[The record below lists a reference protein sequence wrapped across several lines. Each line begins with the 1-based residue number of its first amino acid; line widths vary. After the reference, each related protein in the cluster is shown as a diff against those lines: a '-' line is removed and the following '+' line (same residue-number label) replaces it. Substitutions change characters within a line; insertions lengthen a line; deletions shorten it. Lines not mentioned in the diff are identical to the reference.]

1 MNKMKAL
8 INKMKSFKQNKYK
21 KQIAKREDRINL
33 LKEIDA
39 ALAEVSFNTLDL
51 KNKSNHSFVQKR
63 LDKIENM
70 LAGIKQK
77 YKDAQMKD
85 ETPQQIEHY
94 EKLVEFLSEISISNV
109 NLKNK
114 SEDDE
119 LQKKLNKIEA
129 ILLKKKANYE
139 NYIKNHSEES
149 LKAKQLYEN
158 FKNEL
163 DSQIQKAKKHID
175 SLQNENR
182 VIKLYKEFHIKLE
195 KQIYNVKVEIAHLKH
210 KNKVTAD
217 KLWWQLL
224 SKEEK
229 KERRSDLS
237 FYIPDV
243 QGYWLTLLCVVAEII
258 YLILLLSIMVRTFW
272 VGVSILVNIVFLL
285 FLFTIAI
292 KVKNYKKA
300 FSYCSIGFGI
310 YCILRISW
318 VIQGLMEVDLS
329 SASSLVQSVIYG
341 CNIYMIIASIYV
353 GIRSFIKI
361 KRQEIYIKEEKISK
375 IQMSK

>member
-1 MNKMKAL
+1 
-8 INKMKSFKQNKYK
+8 MKSFKQNKYK

-163 DSQIQKAKKHID
+163 DSQIQKVKKHID

>member
-163 DSQIQKAKKHID
+163 DSQIQKAKNHID

-182 VIKLYKEFHIKLE
+182 VIKIYK
-195 KQIYNVKVEIAHLKH
+195 
-210 KNKVTAD
+210 
-217 KLWWQLL
+217 
-224 SKEEK
+224 
-229 KERRSDLS
+229 
-237 FYIPDV
+237 
-243 QGYWLTLLCVVAEII
+243 
-258 YLILLLSIMVRTFW
+258 
-272 VGVSILVNIVFLL
+272 
-285 FLFTIAI
+285 
-292 KVKNYKKA
+292 
-300 FSYCSIGFGI
+300 
-310 YCILRISW
+310 
-318 VIQGLMEVDLS
+318 
-329 SASSLVQSVIYG
+329 
-341 CNIYMIIASIYV
+341 
-353 GIRSFIKI
+353 
-361 KRQEIYIKEEKISK
+361 
-375 IQMSK
+375 